1 MTIWVIV
8 TIIRRLKQPNWVH
21 SGETFDP
28 SFTHFFPYKT
38 LMADLLRSA
47 GNVLWKGGV
56 WNTTAALSQSD
67 SANSFWFWRCSVN
80 RQVLPKYCQKSEE
93 EQRVPL
99 VLGSP
104 WACLWELF
112 CSSSACACPTARD
125 PAPHLNPTR
134 TGSLVFLLQ
143 KAALSIW
150 LKRGKWCDFFCFCHP
165 EFRGKQTANRF
176 LKKKKSLVLPVT
188 IAIKV
193 TARLRFTWKH
203 ETRVETSYWTLKIH
217 PSASSNDS
225 V

>member
-1 MTIWVIV
+1 MCFE
-8 TIIRRLKQPNWVH
+8 R
-21 SGETFDP
+21 
-28 SFTHFFPYKT
+28 
-38 LMADLLRSA
+38 
-47 GNVLWKGGV
+47 GGV

-112 CSSSACACPTARD
+112 CSSSACACRTVRD

-150 LKRGKWCDFFCFCHP
+150 LKRGKWCDFFCFCRP

-217 PSASSNDS
+217 PSASSSDS